1 MIRTIDSHRLDFLH
15 GTPCNYA
22 SPADLRREGR
32 VFFIGGNLPVYSTLE
47 TMYESYCLEATD
59 LFHVTFG
66 DVGAFGQNL
75 DMVRQIKRNFSIRL
89 MGQIGYPL
97 SASQV
102 EQVYLA
108 GLDVLDIP
116 QQAYGSYP
124 VAGAVGDGG
133 RWRETFGAAAATF
146 SSWSV
151 ASSIIADHAAP
162 EDIRAA
168 IHELLGHGVIP
179 LLVLAGEGSAWDPA
193 ETGDLFLFL
202 AAEWHRHRVPLKPIM
217 PLLRLTTPFEFT
229 ASSGFL
235 REVFDKLQDRRTL
248 AASDIRRHLRTS
260 GAVGSFESAGL

>member
-1 MIRTIDSHRLDFLH
+1 MIRAINSHRLNTLH
-15 GTPCNYA
+15 GTPHHYA
-22 SPADLRREGR
+22 SPTDLRREGR

-47 TMYESYCLEATD
+47 TMYESYCLESTD

-66 DVGAFGQNL
+66 EVDAFEQNL

-97 SASQV
+97 TAYQV

-116 QQAYGSYP
+116 RSAYGNYP
-124 VAGAVGDGG
+124 AAAPDGDGE
-133 RWRETFGAAAATF
+133 RWRETFDAAAAAFTR
-146 SSWSV
+146 WSV
-151 ASSIIADHAAP
+151 ASSIIADHAGT
-162 EDIRAA
+162 EEVRGA
-168 IHELLGHGVIP
+168 IHELLDHGVIP
-179 LLVLAGEGSAWDPA
+179 LLTLAGGGTSWNPEESG
-193 ETGDLFLFL
+193 GLFLYL

-235 REVFDKLQDRRTL
+235 RDVIDRFQDRRIMAT
-248 AASDIRRHLRTS
+248 SDLRRHLRTS
-260 GAVGSFESAGL
+260 GAEASFESAGL